1 MDIAI
6 NPLENRTAELTQ
18 AAGLVRLVREF
29 EEKGFE
35 MRVSAKGELWGIRRG
50 NGYQAARNIIRG
62 KRAYYSRDYFRQVGA
77 LIMEKTSLRVVDTAA

>member
-6 NPLENRTAELTQ
+6 NPLENRAVERTQ

-35 MRVSAKGELWGIRRG
+35 MKVSVKGELWGIRRG
-50 NGYQAARNIIRG
+50 RMITGQKADYSTSMFKLVGKYIIRTADG
-62 KRAYYSRDYFRQVGA
+62 KV
-77 LIMEKTSLRVVDTAA
+77 IDTAA

>member
-1 MDIAI
+1 MAI
-6 NPLENRTAELTQ
+6 NFLKNDVAERTQ

-50 NGYQAARNIIRG
+50 SMIKGQKADYSNEYFKII
-62 KRAYYSRDYFRQVGA
+62 GA
-77 LIMEKTSLRVVDTAA
+77 GIYERETMRLVDILSA

>member
-6 NPLENRTAELTQ
+6 NPLENRAVERTQ

-50 NGYQAARNIIRG
+50 NGYQAARNMIRG
-62 KRAYYSRDYFRQVGA
+62 KKAYYSRDYFRQVGA